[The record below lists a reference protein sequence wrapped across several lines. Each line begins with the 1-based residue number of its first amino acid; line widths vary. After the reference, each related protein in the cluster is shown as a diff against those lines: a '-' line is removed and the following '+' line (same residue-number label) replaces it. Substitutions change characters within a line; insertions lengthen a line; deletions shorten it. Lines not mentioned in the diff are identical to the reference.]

1 MGEQG
6 GDGGGEG
13 GREGG
18 REGGGDEDEEAG
30 EEASMVCVIT
40 SGSTDEPPSDGGG
53 GVPSSAGAVS
63 NTSPEDESAFSLKA
77 ALDGTL
83 VFLRGLSRVWCS
95 SLGLSCSAFFSPA
108 MSRLRL
114 GGGAGAL
121 EREPAEVYM
130 VGLAASIC
138 LRALKWPALG
148 DVLSERSSAKS
159 PKGGRLLGGG
169 GGVTSSTISRAR
181 ASTIQSCMFTF
192 HEPTRCAGSH
202 VHWHLSHVTR
212 SSPLCCLQRA
222 LRTLLRNSKL

>member
-1 MGEQG
+1 MGVQGGDAGGDAVGEQG

-18 REGGGDEDEEAG
+18 REGGGDEDEEA
-30 EEASMVCVIT
+30 ASMVCVIT
-40 SGSTDEPPSDGGG
+40 SGSADETPRDGGG
-53 GVPSSAGAVS
+53 GVPSSAGVVS

-77 ALDGTL
+77 DLDGTL

-121 EREPAEVYM
+121 EREPAKVYM

-159 PKGGRLLGGG
+159 PKGGRLLGEG
-169 GGVTSSTISRAR
+169 GGVTSSAISRAR
-181 ASTIQSCMFTF
+181 ASMYVYVSRA
-192 HEPTRCAGSH
+192 HA
-202 VHWHLSHVTR
+202 
-212 SSPLCCLQRA
+212 LCGLARA
-222 LRTLLRNSKL
+222 LAF

>member
-1 MGEQG
+1 MGEQR

-30 EEASMVCVIT
+30 EEVSMVCVIT
-40 SGSTDEPPSDGGG
+40 SGSADETPWDGGG

-138 LRALKWPALG
+138 LRALKPALG

-169 GGVTSSTISRAR
+169 GGVTSSAISRAR
-181 ASTIQSCMFTF
+181 DSRVCLRFTS
-192 HEPTRCAGSH
+192 PRAVRARTCTGI
-202 VHWHLSHVTR
+202 LSHVTR